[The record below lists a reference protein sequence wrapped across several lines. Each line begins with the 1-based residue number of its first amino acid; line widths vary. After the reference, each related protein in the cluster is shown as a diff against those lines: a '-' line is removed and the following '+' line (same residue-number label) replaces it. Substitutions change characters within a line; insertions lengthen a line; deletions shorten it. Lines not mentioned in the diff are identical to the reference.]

1 MDVIDRDNITRDEFV
16 ESFTVNILKSPAAGS
31 GMNEIFFS
39 NGLFS
44 FASITLSAEIECLP
58 GFVGETCVPICST
71 GPCSNNGTC
80 LPSGAG
86 GFTCVCS
93 GDYTGDTCQ
102 NRIDHCQGV
111 DCNNNGTCVD
121 GDQSF
126 TCLCQQRFTGQ
137 LCDIIID
144 PAIPGN
150 STLMIP
156 DNASG
161 INHNTLYTALGTTF
175 GGILVLVILAASCFF
190 VAFLRK
196 KNGKHSE
203 CSN

>member
-1 MDVIDRDNITRDEFV
+1 MKLVPDEFI
-16 ESFTVNILKSPAAGS
+16 ELFIINIFMNVAAGS
-31 GMNEIFFS
+31 GMTETFHLGSFF
-39 NGLFS
+39 L
-44 FASITLSAEIECLP
+44 FASITLSFEVECLP

-102 NRIDHCQGV
+102 NRIDDCQGV

-126 TCLCQQRFTGQ
+126 TCLCQQGFTGQ
-137 LCDIIID
+137 LCDTTI
-144 PAIPGN
+144 AI
-150 STLMIP
+150 TTTP
-156 DNASG
+156 DN
-161 INHNTLYTALGTTF
+161 I
-175 GGILVLVILAASCFF
+175 
-190 VAFLRK
+190 R
-196 KNGKHSE
+196 
-203 CSN
+203 